1 VWRHRRYLEAEGQRR
16 ESEQVEGARILED
29 ERRKAHW
36 QAEIDKRNSR
46 ERKESV
52 HELNDRGK

>member
-1 VWRHRRYLEAEGQRR
+1 LEAEGQRR